1 MSLVVQIGLRRNP
14 DLLLHNNWIVATATA
29 ARFHIGFADMSL
41 RRNPDLLLH
50 NKTRLSR

>member
-1 MSLVVQIGLRRNP
+1 LFYNGG
-14 DLLLHNNWIVATATA
+14 IVATATA

-41 RRNPDLLLH
+41 RRNLVSLFY